1 MADASLPALPRH
13 AAVFGLTLFASITL
27 PLYGGVSVLEW
38 LARIFGRD
46 PMGGVMALLTFG
58 SPFLFGLAVA
68 AAGFVRDRDL
78 AAALIKFPLAL
89 VHAMLALYA
98 LFVARAPGVPLRWSF
113 VGFVVVACIYFV
125 YAHAEAEAADRPLG
139 PRWLARWGGVVL
151 AGTGLWLQFQTFGHR
166 PAGAGLYVALA
177 AAALLAATV
186 PREPARP
193 PVE

>member
-1 MADASLPALPRH
+1 MADASSPALPRH
-13 AAVFGLTLFASITL
+13 AAVFGLTLFSSIAL

-38 LARIFGRD
+38 LTRIFGRD
-46 PMGGVMALLTFG
+46 PMGAVMALLTFG

-68 AAGFVRDRDL
+68 IAGVTRDRDV
-78 AAALIKFPLAL
+78 AASLIKFPLAL

-98 LFVARAPGVPLRWSF
+98 VFVARVPGVPLRWSF
-113 VGFVVVACIYFV
+113 VGFAAVACLYFI

-151 AGTGLWLQFQTFGHR
+151 AGAGLWLQFQTFGHR

-177 AAALLAATV
+177 AAVLLAVAV

>member
-13 AAVFGLTLFASITL
+13 AAVFGLTLFASIAL
-27 PLYGGVSVLEW
+27 PLFGGVSVLEW
-38 LARIFGRD
+38 LTRIFGRD
-46 PMGGVMALLTFG
+46 PVGAVMALLTFG

-68 AAGFVRDRDL
+68 VAGVTRDRDV

-98 LFVARAPGVPLRWSF
+98 VFVARVPGVPLRWSF
-113 VGFVVVACIYFV
+113 VGFAVVACIYFI

-151 AGTGLWLQFQTFGHR
+151 AGAGVWLQFQTFGHH
-166 PAGAGLYVALA
+166 PAGSGLYVALA
-177 AAALLAATV
+177 AAVLLAVAV

-193 PVE
+193 PAD